1 MHGQAHSLLLK
12 KTTYISGFRSLWVFH
27 DSFIFFFFLIW
38 HEKCP
43 LSVLGLFVIEQEKAY
58 FKPENAV
65 MSTKDQHSI

>member
-1 MHGQAHSLLLK
+1 MGRH
-12 KTTYISGFRSLWVFH
+12 IVFYWRRQLTFL
-27 DSFIFFFFLIW
+27 DSDPFGSFMTVLFFFFLIW

-65 MSTKDQHSI
+65 MSRKDQHSI